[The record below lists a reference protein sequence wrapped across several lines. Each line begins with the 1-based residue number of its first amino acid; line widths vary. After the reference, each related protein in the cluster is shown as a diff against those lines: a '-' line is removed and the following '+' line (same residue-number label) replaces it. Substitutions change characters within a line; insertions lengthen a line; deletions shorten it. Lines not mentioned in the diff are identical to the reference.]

1 MGSICSQDQVQESS
15 GNILQEKPT
24 TTTIAKPSQ
33 VPEKKKPLRVYGN
46 HFNSDTRTILTLLDI
61 SGIKYEFEEV
71 DIFKGE
77 HREEEYL

>member
-1 MGSICSQDQVQESS
+1 M
-15 GNILQEKPT
+15 
-24 TTTIAKPSQ
+24 
-33 VPEKKKPLRVYGN
+33 PEKKKPLRVYGN

-77 HREEEYL
+77 HQEPEYL